1 MGKLKFFYCLIKITG
16 SDTEMTPSAMRN
28 LPHILSK
35 TVQVF
40 NGAPKIQANRCC
52 LQRTFLD
59 KNIRQNSLSNH
70 RRLTTSPSEIRPI
83 QSSFR
88 PSRSICEQQPER
100 SSAQSSIF
108 SSVSIHRHFSSSPS
122 LLADKQ
128 KSSLK
133 KPVTPKG
140 KFDLEDEMKKKELDQ
155 IREELRLKEEEE
167 KKKDE
172 EEEESTSMGELVNE
186 VTGERGGPKGQEPT
200 EYGDWQRK
208 GRVTDF

>member
-1 MGKLKFFYCLIKITG
+1 
-16 SDTEMTPSAMRN
+16 
-28 LPHILSK
+28 
-35 TVQVF
+35 
-40 NGAPKIQANRCC
+40 
-52 LQRTFLD
+52 
-59 KNIRQNSLSNH
+59 
-70 RRLTTSPSEIRPI
+70 
-83 QSSFR
+83 
-88 PSRSICEQQPER
+88 
-100 SSAQSSIF
+100 
-108 SSVSIHRHFSSSPS
+108 
-122 LLADKQ
+122 
-128 KSSLK
+128 LK

-172 EEEESTSMGELVNE
+172 EEEEEREVASTSMGELVNE